1 MADANDKVIVYSDGG
16 AKPNPGVGGWAA
28 LLIWG
33 EYEKEISG
41 GEKSTTNNQMELT
54 AAIRALEALNRPC
67 TVEFYTDSEYLKNG
81 ITNWIRGWQ
90 RNGWKTASGDPVQNR
105 ELWMRLHELTQKHK
119 IDWRWTRG
127 HAGNPNNERVDQLA
141 TAARTKV
148 MRGS

>member
-1 MADANDKVIVYSDGG
+1 MSEQKVTIYSDGG

-41 GEKSTTNNQMELT
+41 GEKNTSNNRMELT

-67 TVEFYTDSEYLKNG
+67 PIEFYTDSEYLKNG

-90 RNGWKTASGDPVQNR
+90 RNGWKTASGDPVQNQD
-105 ELWMRLHELTQKHK
+105 LWMRLHELTQKYKDINWH
-119 IDWRWTRG
+119 WTRG
-127 HAGNPNNERVDQLA
+127 HAGDPNNERVDQLA